1 MKKLIA
7 ILLLTTSLIVTG
19 CGDSENVNVNV
30 ISGLHGN
37 PVNPNPPTPVPPV
50 PVAQGFFVDAAA
62 GNDATG
68 DFTTGAPFA
77 TVQAAVAAAPE
88 GATIVVRA
96 GNYAGAVALK
106 NRQRLLGAGSALIT
120 AQTTTRPIL
129 AGPVDMADGNTLD
142 FLRIQGANGDA
153 VVGTGQNGGTV
164 TNCEIVSPTNNGSGI
179 NASPGTGDWTV
190 TNNTITGVTA
200 IGVELRTAGTGK
212 MRARV
217 NNNTIT
223 GSRLNA
229 IGFLAEGSSEL
240 VAQIRD
246 NTMTGNQANF
256 TFEAFAV
263 DNSVM
268 CLDVTGNAND
278 DVYSFA
284 LLDAA
289 VMNVEQLSQLQSVN
303 RSGRVV
309 IASGGAFR
317 APADVADGFCGF

>member
-223 GSRLNA
+223 GSTLGA
-229 IGFLAEGSSEL
+229 VGFLAENSSEL
-240 VAQIRD
+240 VAQVQG
-246 NTMTGNQANF
+246 NSMTGNIRGS
-256 TFEAFAV
+256 TFEAIAV
-263 DNSVM
+263 NSAVV
-268 CLDVTGNAND
+268 CLDVENNAND
-278 DVYSFA
+278 DVYRLGS
-284 LLDAA
+284 LDAS
-289 VMNVEQLSQLQSVN
+289 VINVEQFAQLAAIN
-303 RSGRVV
+303 RSGTVAV
-309 IASGGAFR
+309 SPVSKPIV
-317 APADVADGFCGF
+317 DVANGFCGF